1 MSEREGIG
9 DVAIAHAHLISTKAS
24 FQVLL
29 ALALI
34 NRLVFYIP
42 SYVSLYNSELKNNL
56 NFLVYTYS
64 AMMLRSGVL
73 PTIIGGMFIPEELLI
88 RSF

>member
-34 NRLVFYIP
+34 NRLVFYIHA
-42 SYVSLYNSELKNNL
+42 V
-56 NFLVYTYS
+56 
-64 AMMLRSGVL
+64 LRV
-73 PTIIGGMFIPEELLI
+73 FV
-88 RSF
+88 